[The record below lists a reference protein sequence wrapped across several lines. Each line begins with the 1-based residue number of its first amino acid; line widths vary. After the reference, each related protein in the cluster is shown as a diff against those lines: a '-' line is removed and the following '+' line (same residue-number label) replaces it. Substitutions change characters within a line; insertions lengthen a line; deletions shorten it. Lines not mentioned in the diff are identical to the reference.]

1 MPGNCISSL
10 RCEWLFLPFTFQ
22 NLRRLHLL
30 VMVYPPLS
38 QSGYLGSHPT
48 LQWFILWVQFIYY
61 ISNNLLLEI
70 VILRENFICWLYLNA
85 LGCKDQLFFE
95 LFFIRKVCLLIKD
108 SGGQGEGKRLL
119 GKKKSPIPTSQAQLL
134 LTHW

>member
-1 MPGNCISSL
+1 
-10 RCEWLFLPFTFQ
+10 
-22 NLRRLHLL
+22 
-30 VMVYPPLS
+30 MVYTPLS
-38 QSGYLGSHPT
+38 QSGYLSSHPA

-70 VILRENFICWLYLNA
+70 VILRESLICWLYLNA

-95 LFFIRKVCLLIKD
+95 LFFIRKVGLLIKD

-119 GKKKSPIPTSQAQLL
+119 EEKKI
-134 LTHW
+134 THTYHRSTTAVNALIEHVPVI